1 MGQKRVKKSKTVV
14 SDLVFLTYHVSIEVK
29 NEDFFHFVFDL
40 GPSRSKTHSF
50 LTSSRLQ
57 VKNERLQY
65 SSTMV
70 KNFDPDLMK
79 HFREMVGQ
87 KRFWSI
93 TAVKNCF

>member
-1 MGQKRVKKSKTVV
+1 MFTIVGQKRVKKSKTAV

-29 NEDFFHFVFDL
+29 NEDFYILL
-40 GPSRSKTHSF
+40 GQKRA
-50 LTSSRLQ
+50 SSRPQ

-70 KNFDPDLMK
+70 QNFDPDLLK
-79 HFREMVGQ
+79 HYREMVGQ

-93 TAVKNCF
+93 TAVKDCF